1 MYVKVLFSFSGG
13 FMRLRTSLPV
23 CPWYLGLPCA
33 VSGLFLLCMTVAGS
47 YSLASGSFAAL
58 TSVGVILFLLA
69 ALAVVLLQ
77 WENCPTMTTLFLI
90 LPIAAALYLRLLCLD
105 HQTHD
110 YHTFLAQWVAYFR
123 ENGGFSAIQNPI
135 GDYNVPYLYFLAAI
149 SYLQIPDLYLIKLFS
164 VLFDI
169 LLAWA
174 GLRLSRNICQQ
185 GSCAP
190 LICFTALLF
199 LPTVVLNG
207 AYWGQCDSLYVSL
220 ILLAFSSVLDERP
233 KTSVILLSIAFS
245 FKLQTIFLIPL
256 WCVFWYSKRIKF
268 RHLLLF
274 PVGYLATILPALAL
288 GKPLA
293 DILNIYLGQ
302 TSEYSG
308 YLTMNAP
315 SVFAFLPYGFQ
326 PETDLASKLGIAAA
340 FLLVFILLAL
350 LFWKRRKINPSL
362 LLTTATVLAIGIP
375 FLLPSM
381 HERYFFLA
389 DILSLVWACSDRRYI
404 PIAVLVEVSS
414 LSSYS
419 TYLNLQYTL
428 PLYINGRY
436 YVMAFEAVLML
447 AALIWSLIAFG
458 KQLKALH

>member
-1 MYVKVLFSFSGG
+1 
-13 FMRLRTSLPV
+13 MRLHSSLPA

-33 VSGLFLLCMTVAGS
+33 ISGSFLLCLTVAGS

-58 TSVGVILFLLA
+58 AAVGVILFLLA
-69 ALAVVLLQ
+69 ALAAVLLYR
-77 WENCPTMTTLFLI
+77 ENCPAMTTLLLV

-105 HQTHD
+105 HQTLD
-110 YHTFLAQWVAYFR
+110 YQTFLTQWVSYFR
-123 ENGGFSAIQNPI
+123 ENGGFFAIQNPI

-149 SYLQIPDLYLIKLFS
+149 SYLKIPDLYLVKLFS

-174 GLRLSRNICQQ
+174 GLRLSRNFCRKE
-185 GSCAP
+185 SYTP
-190 LICFTALLF
+190 LICFVILLL

-207 AYWGQCDSLYVSL
+207 AYWAQCDSLYVSL
-220 ILLAFSSVLDERP
+220 ILLAFSSTLEEHP

-245 FKLQTIFLIPL
+245 FKLQTVFLMPL
-256 WCVFWYSKRIKF
+256 WCVFWYTKRIKF
-268 RHLLLF
+268 RHLLFF
-274 PVGYLATILPALAL
+274 PLGYLATILPALAL

-302 TSEYSG
+302 ASEYSS

-315 SVFAFLPYGFQ
+315 SVFAFLPYGFL
-326 PETDLASKLGIAAA
+326 PETDLASKLGIASA
-340 FLLVFILLAL
+340 FLLVFIFLGL
-350 LFWKRRKINPSL
+350 LFWQRKKLSPEL
-362 LLTTATVLAIGIP
+362 LLTTAAVLAIGIP

-389 DILSLVWACSDRRYI
+389 DILTLVWACSDRRHI

-428 PLYINGRY
+428 PFYIGEHF
-436 YVMAFEAVLML
+436 YVMAFEATLML
-447 AALIWSLIAFG
+447 AALIWSLVVFG
-458 KQLKALH
+458 RQLKALH